1 MSLHIGMVARR
12 YHEAH
17 GELPKSWAGIQQ
29 KVIDHDFFMGFIS
42 ATRWDYERPARVIT
56 GAGPHV
62 ALHPTKDR
70 TLSHREIARVMGFP
84 DDWLIEP
91 IKQSGA
97 GLNLTW
103 GKGIT
108 VDCGRWIGEW
118 IHHALDGNAGTHTG
132 ELIGEREYDID
143 VTNCWKPT
151 WYSKTRRTTRERV
164 PSPTRGVTVTET
176 TPDGTETPVAV
187 RAGRPRPSTTLERD
201 EKVFEFLT
209 TGGKTRPAIAEKF
222 DLTAAEAYL
231 VLHRL
236 RKNERIQS
244 ERRDGAMVWFRPDV
258 AEPDP
263 EVETPAEVAE
273 VPSAPAPAPSFS
285 A

>member
-1 MSLHIGMVARR
+1 M
-12 YHEAH
+12 
-17 GELPKSWAGIQQ
+17 
-29 KVIDHDFFMGFIS
+29 
-42 ATRWDYERPARVIT
+42 
-56 GAGPHV
+56 
-62 ALHPTKDR
+62 
-70 TLSHREIARVMGFP
+70 
-84 DDWLIEP
+84 
-91 IKQSGA
+91 
-97 GLNLTW
+97 
-103 GKGIT
+103 
-108 VDCGRWIGEW
+108 
-118 IHHALDGNAGTHTG
+118 
-132 ELIGEREYDID
+132 
-143 VTNCWKPT
+143 
-151 WYSKTRRTTRERV
+151 
-164 PSPTRGVTVTET
+164 TET